1 MKAEILPKSRY
12 KEYEAFVMSHPAGG
26 FTQSVHWAEVKNNWD
41 FEVVA
46 VLDDGGAIVGGAS
59 ILIQK
64 IPFIGTSF
72 LYAPR
77 GPVCDLHDRAVM
89 EELKKGVDLLARRR
103 RAHVFKMDPDVLISD
118 EDFIRLTQQMGFT
131 QIAGNEGFETIQAR
145 FNYRLYLQGRGE
157 EELFANLTQKT
168 RYNVRV
174 ALKRGVEI
182 RVAGPEALDEFVRI
196 MRVTGE
202 RDGFNVRPK
211 AYFERFLSALGEHA
225 RLYMGYYEGQA
236 VCGAIATNYA
246 GKTCYVYGA
255 SDNAYR
261 NVMPNYLIQWEMI
274 RWAVETGCT
283 VYDFQGVSGNIADES
298 DHLYGLYRFKKGF
311 NGQLD
316 ELAGEFDYIYR
327 PFAYQ
332 FVDTAI
338 DAKEKLAAW
347 KRRRASK
354 GAEKARK
361 QKPEAEKGEEKQE

>member
-118 EDFIRLTQQMGFT
+118 GDFIRLTQQMGFT

-316 ELAGEFDYIYR
+316 ELAGEFDYVYR

-347 KRRRASK
+347 KRRRASR

-361 QKPEAEKGEEKQE
+361 QKPEA